1 MLHTESEFVLPKGF
15 LDGDGT
21 LHRDGVM
28 RLATAGDE
36 IIPLRDPRVEKNP
49 AYLGIILLSR
59 VVTRLGS
66 LRSVTTHTIEN
77 LYASDYEFLQAFYNR
92 INYGVGD
99 EPAAEGAATVGEP
112 VGTGMPSV
120 TPVPASRPVN
130 GNPSRLL
137 PAASWVTPSR

>member
-1 MLHTESEFVLPKGF
+1 MFRTEYDFVLPKGF
-15 LDGDGT
+15 VDGEGT
-21 LHRDGVM
+21 LHREGVM

-36 IIPLRDPRVEKNP
+36 IVPLKDPRVEKNP

-59 VVTRLGS
+59 VISRLGS

-99 EPAAEGAATVGEP
+99 APEEETATALGEP
-112 VGTGMPSV
+112 SRVGTGSA
-120 TPVPASRPVN
+120 ASPGN
-130 GNPSRLL
+130 GGVARTH
-137 PAASWVTPSR
+137 PAASWGTPSR